1 MNASSKGTIVLIGV
15 ALGIYALKAV
25 APSILGGRPLPRLLD
40 GLARFAPAALLAA
53 LVVTS
58 TLADGR
64 RIAPDARI
72 SGVIVAGLALW
83 RRAGFVTTV
92 VLAVTTTAAL
102 RAVF

>member
-15 ALGIYALKAV
+15 AVGCYLLKAA
-25 APSILGGRPLPRLLD
+25 APLVLGGRPLPRLLD
-40 GLARFAPAALLAA
+40 ELARFAPAALLAA

-64 RIAPDARI
+64 RIALDARVG
-72 SGVIVAGLALW
+72 GVIVAALALW
-83 RRAGFVTTV
+83 RNAGFITTV
-92 VLAVTTTAAL
+92 VLAVATTAAL